1 MKAILKDACV
11 RSIAV
16 VILLNA
22 ISDVRAQSRES
33 IKLNKIA
40 SAFAAELIKEGH
52 VITDGKGAW
61 SKHRPSADEENEF
74 IRVHGFGNMQNGISG
89 SMIAT
94 RRIRRADTNFRTAI
108 SRMFI
113 AAGCLRQKPE
123 LANMVTPK
131 SKTRR
136 RNWNVG

>member
-1 MKAILKDACV
+1 MPPHSPQNLLKKDMLSQMV
-11 RSIAV
+11 R
-16 VILLNA
+16 
-22 ISDVRAQSRES
+22 VRGANIGLQQTKRMSS
-33 IKLNKIA
+33 
-40 SAFAAELIKEGH
+40 S
-52 VITDGKGAW
+52 VCTD
-61 SKHRPSADEENEF
+61 S
-74 IRVHGFGNMQNGISG
+74 VNMQNGISG

-94 RRIRRADTNFRTAI
+94 QRIRRADTNFRTAI
-108 SRMFI
+108 SKMFI